1 MFAGIVTLTSVRFAI
16 VALLLTVKFNR
27 KLFSGAVA
35 EVWVKFE
42 IVSALAKEVKNVM
55 AKMPKIMNLKRLFF
69 AVPLDICLSEFLTGL
84 LSTKAVNTFQL
95 RFACLFNNMTVY
107 NCIRLFL

>member
-1 MFAGIVTLTSVRFAI
+1 MFAGMVTLTSVRFAI

-55 AKMPKIMNLKRLFF
+55 AKMPKIMSLKGLFF
-69 AVPLDICLSEFLTGL
+69 AVPLDICLPEFLTSL
-84 LSTKAVNTFQL
+84 LSKKAVNTFQMG
-95 RFACLFNNMTVY
+95 FDWLFNDMTIY
-107 NCIRLFL
+107 SCIRLFL